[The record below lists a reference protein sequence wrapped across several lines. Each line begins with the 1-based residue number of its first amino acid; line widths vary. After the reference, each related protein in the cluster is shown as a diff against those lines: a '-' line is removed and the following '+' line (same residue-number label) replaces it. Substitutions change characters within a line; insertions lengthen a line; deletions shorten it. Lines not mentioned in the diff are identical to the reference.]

1 MRSSANGNG
10 PPCAGGSCYCGVGGD
25 AARLGEPQLR
35 GSAGGGSA
43 CEFGSKGR
51 WRRSAMN

>member
-10 PPCAGGSCYCGVGGD
+10 PPCAGGPCYCGVGGD